1 MGVNDV
7 MQYHI
12 YWTPQTELLELQ
24 GANIRFDRMNQV
36 FYENQW
42 LPSGQVVARWA
53 SKRDYIASNKLAD
66 LPYLIQGET

>member
-42 LPSGQVVARWA
+42 LPSGEW
-53 SKRDYIASNKLAD
+53 L
-66 LPYLIQGET
+66 QGGLQNVITL